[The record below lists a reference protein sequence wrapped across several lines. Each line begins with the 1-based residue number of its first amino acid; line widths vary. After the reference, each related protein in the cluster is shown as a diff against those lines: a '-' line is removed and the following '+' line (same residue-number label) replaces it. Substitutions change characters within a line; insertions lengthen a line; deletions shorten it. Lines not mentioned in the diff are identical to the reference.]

1 MLERLK
7 VASRRSLNQI
17 EQYPVVSFFGLLVFL
32 FGIII
37 LSHVLRAPAVMT
49 EEVALEAKESAVFT
63 PGTDTAYVTV
73 PAKVKKESIVNIVA
87 LTPGIVSTVLTTPG
101 RFVQSGQTLL
111 VLTNDYQGGSA
122 ELGKQLASE
131 NARLTAELA
140 KIDKDITALKEKQ
153 TKRDDTLS
161 GTEEDIALAE
171 LEKDRAVRKS
181 SLAQSA
187 LSLELSTKNDAV
199 LKPKV
204 FMSGVVESIRVKRG
218 DLVTAGQVLATVV
231 SKNGATTLEALLDP
245 RTARLFALD
254 TEARLTVGNDTVTL
268 LPTYFA
274 QSENENGL
282 FSVLFTLSPE
292 LTKRITNGEYLR
304 IALPLATD
312 KSMLVPIDAI
322 SQDDTQASV
331 LVSVEGKAV
340 AKTVTLGTIYGS
352 YVEIMSGLNRED
364 SVILS
369 RSIVSGDA
377 VRTR

>member
-7 VASRRSLNQI
+7 FASRRSLDRM

-32 FGIII
+32 FGIIV
-37 LSHVLRAPAVMT
+37 LSHILRTPAPVT
-49 EEVALEAKESAVFT
+49 EDTALEAKESAVFT
-63 PGTDTAYVTV
+63 PGIDTAYVTV
-73 PAKVKKESIVNIVA
+73 PAKVKKESIVNVVA
-87 LTPGIVSTVLTTPG
+87 LAPGIVSSVLTAPG
-101 RFVQSGQTLL
+101 RMVQSGQTLL

-153 TKRDDTLS
+153 TKRDETLS

-204 FMSGVVESIRVKRG
+204 FMSGVIESIRVKRG

-231 SKNGATTLEALLDP
+231 SKNGATTLEAILDP
-245 RTARLFALD
+245 RTARLFAPH
-254 TEARLTVGNDTVTL
+254 TEARLTVGNDTVSL

-292 LTKRITNGEYLR
+292 LTKKITNGEYLR

-312 KSMLVPIDAI
+312 KNMLVPIDAI
-322 SQDDTQASV
+322 SQDDTHASV
-331 LVSVEGKAV
+331 LVNVEGKAV

-352 YVEIMSGLNRED
+352 YAEIRSGLNRED
-364 SVILS
+364 GVLLS